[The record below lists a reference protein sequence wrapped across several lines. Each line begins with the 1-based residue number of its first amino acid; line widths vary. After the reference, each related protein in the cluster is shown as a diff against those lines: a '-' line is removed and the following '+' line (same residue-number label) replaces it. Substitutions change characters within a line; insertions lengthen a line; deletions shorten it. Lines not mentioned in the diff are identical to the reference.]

1 MCLLLFPLIMSKAV
15 HSTKSLFPH
24 ITFGELPIFSVIM
37 TWTVRNDI
45 TRIRSRILIEFS
57 HYTVK
62 YRKETCMRS
71 NLCDFSFVGQAHHSV
86 CSINCL
92 QKHAIAG
99 EYSLLRREEGGN
111 KRYESACYVES
122 GFIRF
127 PVRSRKHFLA

>member
-92 QKHAIAG
+92 QKACDC
-99 EYSLLRREEGGN
+99 RRVF
-111 KRYESACYVES
+111 SAPPRRRRQQAPRICVLCRIWFYPLS
-122 GFIRF
+122 C
-127 PVRSRKHFLA
+127 